1 MKNLTFQYPAWFIIF
16 CVLLGLAYALTLY
29 YRDRTFREHA
39 ERLNLLLGAM
49 RFFTVTIL
57 SSLLLSPLLKSSVID
72 TKKPIVVLAQDVSE
86 SVASEMD
93 GAERAAYVQRL
104 ENLSQELSQEYELA
118 RYSFG
123 GAVREGI
130 DTAMNDKV
138 TNMSNLLTDLYD
150 LYSNQNLGAVI
161 LASDGIYNEG
171 SNPVY
176 ASTRLS
182 VPIYTVALGDTTPKR
197 DVVIKRVFHNRIAY
211 LGDRFSIQV
220 DIAAQNYEGANT
232 NVTVYKIEGED
243 RRQLQ
248 QTPLQID
255 RGDFFETKELI
266 LDASESG
273 VQRYRVVVGALDG
286 EASRANNVKDIFV
299 DILDARQKILILAN
313 SPHPDLTAL
322 RQSITNNK
330 NYQVR
335 IAYADG
341 FQENLT
347 EFDFVIFH
355 QLPSRKYDIAPMLSR
370 LDENNTPRFFIVG
383 AQTSLSRFNQ
393 VQPLLDIVGDGRNTN
408 EVQARVAPQFNL
420 FNLDERV
427 VNNLPNFAPLI
438 APFGE
443 FQTAPN
449 ATVMLYQRIGKVDT
463 RYPLLV
469 LGDDNGTKT
478 AVLAAEG
485 IWKWRL
491 FDFLQHENHELFNEW
506 VGKTVQYV
514 SLKEDKRRF
523 RVNISKNIFDENEA
537 LYFDAELY
545 NESYELINDPD
556 VSIVITNSEGNEFA
570 YTFNKTNQG
579 YTLNAGTLPVGN
591 YTFRAGVN
599 VNGEELTYN
608 GQFSVQP
615 IQLELYETTADHGM
629 LRLLSDKYGGRLLY
643 PEDIPSI
650 PQIIADRGTVK
661 PVIYETT
668 KTRSV
673 INLKWIF
680 FLLLTLLSVEWFFR
694 RYFGAY

>member
-1 MKNLTFQYPAWFIIF
+1 MKNLTFQYPAWFIVF
-16 CVLLGLAYALTLY
+16 CVLLGLVYAFTLY
-29 YRDRTFREHA
+29 YRDRSFREHGA
-39 ERLNLLLGAM
+39 RLNLLLGGL
-49 RFFTVTIL
+49 RFFTVTLL

-72 TKKPIVVLAQDVSE
+72 TKKPIVVLAQDASQ
-86 SVASEMD
+86 SVAAEMD
-93 GAERAAYVQRL
+93 EAEQRAYLKQL
-104 ENLSQELSQEYELA
+104 DNLSQELSQEYELVEYA
-118 RYSFG
+118 FG
-123 GAVREGI
+123 NSVREGL

-138 TNMSNLLTDLYD
+138 TNISNLLTDLYD

-182 VPIYTVALGDTTPKR
+182 APIYTIALGDTTPKR

-220 DIAAQNYEGANT
+220 DVAAQNYNGANT
-232 NVTVYKIEGED
+232 NVTVYKVVDEN
-243 RRQLQ
+243 RQQLQ
-248 QTPLQID
+248 QVPLQIN

-273 VQRYRVVVGALDG
+273 VQRYRVVVGALEG

-313 SPHPDLTAL
+313 APHPDLTAL
-322 RQSITNNK
+322 RQSIINNK
-330 NYQVR
+330 NYQVT
-335 IAYADG
+335 IAYADD
-341 FQENLT
+341 FQGNLAA
-347 EFDFVIFH
+347 FDFVIFH
-355 QLPSRKYDIAPMLSR
+355 QLPSRNHDIAGILNQ
-370 LDENNTPRFFIVG
+370 LDKNNTSRFFIVG
-383 AQTSLSRFNQ
+383 AQTNLSRFNQ
-393 VQPLLDIVGDGRNTN
+393 LQPLLNIVGDGRNTN

-420 FNLDERV
+420 FNIEERV
-427 VNNLPNFAPLI
+427 VNNLPNFAPLT

-443 FQTAPN
+443 FQASPN
-449 ATVMLYQRIGKVDT
+449 ASVMLYQRIGKVDT

-469 LGDDNGTKT
+469 LGSDNGTKT
-478 AVLAAEG
+478 GVLAAEG

-491 FDFLQHENHELFNEW
+491 FDYLQHENHELFNELL
-506 VGKTVQYV
+506 GKTVQYV

-523 RVNISKNIFDENEA
+523 RVNISKNILDENEA
-537 LYFDAELY
+537 VYFDAELY
-545 NESYELINDPD
+545 NDSYELINDPD

-591 YTFRAGVN
+591 YNFRASVK
-599 VNGEELTYN
+599 VNGEELDYN

-615 IQLELYETTADHGM
+615 IQLELYETTADHALLG
-629 LRLLSDKYGGRLLY
+629 LLSEKYGGRLLY
-643 PEDIPSI
+643 PEDLSSL
-650 PQIIADRGTVK
+650 PQIIAERGTVK

-680 FLLLTLLSVEWFFR
+680 FLLLLLLTVEWFFR
-694 RYFGAY
+694 RYFGSY